1 MLKIVGDKDYVADQ
15 AAAND
20 LRMFNDEFY
29 ELRKSV
35 LANDPRFKDPTR
47 PDVWQE
53 ERSRRYIAR
62 FNEVHT
68 KAKSY
73 MPTLD
78 ELRRTHKN
86 AVPQELWD
94 KYVDFAKEVITRVYA
109 ASWYTGNDDDEA
121 LELALLSDNREAL
134 HEVIATEKELNKQRE
149 RS

>member
-109 ASWYTGNDDDEA
+109 ASWYTGDDNEST
-121 LELALLSDNREAL
+121 LELDLLSDNREAL